1 MLVTTLAD
9 ENDLEHRFWIGK
21 VLDVVMHENQ
31 NKIKSTKV
39 HWYNTTS
46 KNAFTGKYIL
56 EMTECPTSR
65 GNKRRKRNI
74 RNTSTLDMQ
83 EVDIIVYD
91 FTLTKVRRLRK
102 STQDIIKE
110 ELSSLQGFSYRR
122 RTRSC
127 THNLESQQLLLD
139 EDNALIGTSD
149 EEEDESPWYT
159 R

>member
-1 MLVTTLAD
+1 M
-9 ENDLEHRFWIGK
+9 
-21 VLDVVMHENQ
+21 
-31 NKIKSTKV
+31 

-46 KNAFTGKYIL
+46 KNAFTSKYTL
-56 EMTECPTSR
+56 EMMECPTSR
-65 GNKRRKRNI
+65 GNRKRKRNI

-83 EVDIIVYD
+83 ELDIIVYD
-91 FTLTKVRRLRK
+91 FTLTKVGRLRK
-102 STQDIIKE
+102 SIDIIKE

-149 EEEDESPWYT
+149 EEEDESLLYT
-159 R
+159 RLYSSDSYGRNNS